1 MLAAAFLAGALL
13 AVAGAVPA
21 TNATAEPHSLVW
33 PPPQSLI
40 ASGAPLP
47 LSADFSITTT
57 HSSATLDQAIARFT
71 TFAAATA
78 AAGPSDGLRELQVS
92 VASADETLGAS
103 TDYSYTLD
111 ITPGA
116 AAVATAQSV
125 YGAMYALESFTQR
138 APPRSPP
145 AQLPAPPTSPHPTPP
160 QLAAPAHPGTAFF
173 HRA

>member
-57 HSSATLDQAIARFT
+57 HSSATLDQAIAAVPKEMT
-71 TFAAATA
+71 YYNSKATVH
-78 AAGPSDGLRELQVS
+78 SNV
-92 VASADETLGAS
+92 
-103 TDYSYTLD
+103 
-111 ITPGA
+111 
-116 AAVATAQSV
+116 
-125 YGAMYALESFTQR
+125 
-138 APPRSPP
+138 
-145 AQLPAPPTSPHPTPP
+145 
-160 QLAAPAHPGTAFF
+160 PGTSGVP
-173 HRA
+173 